1 MDMQRRSVDAD
12 SANERFK
19 GRFRSIFWSSVMVGT
34 LAHVAAFAFSPDF
47 AVQDLRVVSEE
58 LRAIELPPEVD
69 VPPPPQAIARPAT
82 PVVAAVDVAEDIT
95 IALTTFEANPV
106 GELPPP
112 PPEVDE
118 EEIAED
124 VAKAPTFTPF
134 TVAPA
139 ILNREEILDAMRK
152 AYPPLLEA
160 AGVGGEVRVH
170 FFIDAEG
177 KVRDTRLALSSGFPL
192 LDDAALAVAD
202 IYRFSPALN
211 RNARVPV
218 WVAFPIR
225 FEVIR

>member
-1 MDMQRRSVDAD
+1 MGMQRPRVAPD
-12 SANERFK
+12 SANERLK
-19 GRFRSIFWSSVMVGT
+19 GRFRSIFWSSIMVAT
-34 LAHVAAFAFSPDF
+34 LAHLAAFALSPEF
-47 AVQDLRVVSEE
+47 AVQDVRFVTEE
-58 LRAIELPPEVD
+58 LTAIELPPEVD
-69 VPPPPQAIARPAT
+69 VPPPPKAIARPAT
-82 PVVAAVDVAEDIT
+82 PVVAAVDVTEDIT

-106 GELPPP
+106 SELPPP

-118 EEIAED
+118 EE
-124 VAKAPTFTPF
+124 VAREVASAPTFTPF
-134 TVAPA
+134 TVAPS
-139 ILNREEILDAMRK
+139 ILNREEILDAMRD

-211 RNARVPV
+211 RNTRVPV
-218 WVAFPIR
+218 WVSFPIR

>member
-1 MDMQRRSVDAD
+1 MDVQRRSADVD

-19 GRFRSIFWSSVMVGT
+19 GRFRSIFWSSVMVAT
-34 LAHVAAFAFSPDF
+34 LAHVAAFVFSPDF

-58 LRAIELPPEVD
+58 LRAIELPPEVE
-69 VPPPPQAIARPAT
+69 VPPPPRAIARPAT

-118 EEIAED
+118 EQIAEE
-124 VAKAPTFTPF
+124 VASAPTFTPF
-134 TVAPA
+134 TVAPS
-139 ILNREEILDAMRK
+139 ILNREEILDAMLA
-152 AYPPLLEA
+152 AYPPILEA

-177 KVRDTRLALSSGFPL
+177 KVRDKRLALSSGFPL

-211 RNARVPV
+211 RNTRVPV
-218 WVAFPIR
+218 WVSFPIR
-225 FEVIR
+225 FEVVR